1 MTFKLINAHDLREG
15 NYILIDGAPCMVKSV
30 DISKTGK
37 HGASKVRVEAIGL
50 IDDKKRVIA
59 RPGDDRLEVPLV
71 EKKKGQV
78 LAVSDKANIMDL
90 DTFENLE
97 VLYSSEIKGQLK
109 EGSQVEYWAVEGQKI
124 IKRVIGSS

>member
-1 MTFKLINAHDLREG
+1 MTFKLINAHALREG

-109 EGSQVEYWAVEGQKI
+109 EGSQVEYWVVEEQKI